1 MSKDTKDKKFFSLKK
16 QSSNVA
22 DEIIKDEAKVS
33 SASENTISENKTK
46 KKAAS
51 KSFDLKKFFS
61 KSKKDKKQ
69 KIEEDLAQVK
79 EMREQVHEDITKAA
93 EEVKAEVRDDVK
105 DSIRQKKDSNLWL
118 GIFGLR
124 SKIYVC
130 FLIPMAFMIV
140 VGVVAYQ
147 YAADGLSE
155 KYIES
160 TQQTA
165 NMATD
170 YLDVNCSSI
179 KSEALQYG
187 YDGDLEKYF
196 LGMPGQ
202 SAIDKSNYISDVKVK
217 LMASQTAN
225 EFISD
230 IHLIPMAG
238 NSCITTATSDKPD
251 GYYKDYLAEIQDMSP
266 DTFNLVKWVSK
277 HDLIDEKFGTKDTDY
292 FVAYAAQSSQK
303 MAYIVI
309 DVDSNAVRDLLS
321 GMDFG
326 TGSII
331 GFVTDAGKEI
341 VCERDAQ
348 ENVTFHEDA
357 VFSGQDFFN
366 NEILAGEELSGS
378 MDVKYNGSEYLCI
391 YSRSEDTGIT
401 FCSLVPSGVV
411 TGQAEKIKN
420 ITIALVIIAVII
432 SLIAGSFI
440 AQGILRNMRR
450 ISKRLNQVAE
460 GDLTVK
466 VDAKGRDEF
475 QSLAKTATNMIQNNK
490 NLVMKLSGTAL
501 QLEKSSDDVH
511 NVSTN
516 INNYSSDI
524 TKAIDEI
531 SIGMTKQAEHAEECV
546 IKTNGLS
553 EKMKTIS
560 EMVEKAEELSDK
572 TEKMIRQGTEI
583 VEILSARA
591 QETSEITSK
600 VGESISLLKKE
611 SETIN
616 GFAETINQISKQT
629 NLLSL
634 NASIEAAR
642 AGEAGRGFAVVA
654 QEIRNLADDSSVA
667 AGEIRNKVEIIAAQT
682 LSTVESAKNAEEMV
696 AFQQEAVKQVIQVFE
711 DMNNQTQ
718 ELFVNLK
725 EIGDCTASA
734 DIERNETLD
743 AVENISAIIEET
755 ASSSSLVHDMAL
767 ELLNNVEK
775 LTQTAEV
782 LDDDMNGLKKE
793 INAFTIE

>member
-1 MSKDTKDKKFFSLKK
+1 MSKDAKDKKRFSLKK
-16 QSSNVA
+16 KSSDVA
-22 DEIIKDEAKVS
+22 DEIIKDEGMVS
-33 SASENTISENKTK
+33 SASDNTISDGRTK
-46 KKAAS
+46 KKTAS

-79 EMREQVHEDITKAA
+79 EMREQVHDDIAKAA

-105 DSIRQKKDSNLWL
+105 DSIKQKKDSNLWL

-140 VGVVAYQ
+140 IGVVAYR

-170 YLDVNCSSI
+170 YLDVNCDSI
-179 KSEALQYG
+179 KAVALQYAF
-187 YDGDLEKYF
+187 DGDLEKYF

-202 SAIDKSNYISDVKVK
+202 SAVEKSNYVSDVKVK
-217 LMASQTAN
+217 LMASQTTN
-225 EFISD
+225 GFISNV
-230 IHLIPMAG
+230 HLIPMAG
-238 NSCITTATSDKPD
+238 NGCITTAISDKPD
-251 GYYKDYLAEIQDMSP
+251 GYYRDYLAEVQSLSP
-266 DTFNLVKWVSK
+266 DNFNLVKWVSK
-277 HDLIDEKFGTKDTDY
+277 HELIDEKFGLKDTDY
-292 FVAYAAQSSQK
+292 FVSYATQSSQK
-303 MAYIVI
+303 MAYIVV
-309 DVDSNAVRDLLS
+309 DVKAAAVRELLS

-326 TGSII
+326 TGSVI

-348 ENVTFHEDA
+348 ENVNFFDGA
-357 VFSGQDFFN
+357 VFSNQEFFR
-366 NEILAGEELSGS
+366 ELPTADELSGYKEVRY
-378 MDVKYNGSEYLCI
+378 DGRDYLCI
-391 YSRSEDTGIT
+391 YSRSESTGIT
-401 FCSLVPSGVV
+401 FCSLVPSSVV

-420 ITIALVIIAVII
+420 STIALVIISVII
-432 SLIAGSFI
+432 SLIVGSFI

-475 QSLAKTATNMIQNNK
+475 QSLAKTATNMIRNNK
-490 NLVMKLSGTAL
+490 NLVMKLSGTAS

-511 NVSTN
+511 AVSKN

-531 SIGMTKQAEHAEECV
+531 SVGMTKQAEHAEECV
-546 IKTNGLS
+546 LKTNGLS
-553 EKMKTIS
+553 DKMKTIS

-572 TEKMIRQGTEI
+572 TEKMIKQGTEI

-591 QETSEITSK
+591 QETSEITGK
-600 VGESISLLKKE
+600 VGESIGLLKKE

-696 AFQQEAVKQVIQVFE
+696 AFQQEAVRQVIQVFE

-718 ELFVNLK
+718 ELFINLK

-775 LTQTAEV
+775 LTQTAAV

>member
-1 MSKDTKDKKFFSLKK
+1 MSKDAKDKKLFGLKK
-16 QSSNVA
+16 KSSDVA
-22 DEIIKDEAKVS
+22 DEIIKDETKVS
-33 SASENTISENKTK
+33 SASDNTISENKTK
-46 KKAAS
+46 KKTAS

-79 EMREQVHEDITKAA
+79 EMREQVHDDIAKAA
-93 EEVKAEVRDDVK
+93 GEVKAEVRNDVK
-105 DSIRQKKDSNLWL
+105 DSIKQKKDSNLWL

-140 VGVVAYQ
+140 IGVVAYQ

-170 YLDVNCSSI
+170 YLDVNCDSI
-179 KSEALQYG
+179 KAVALQYAF
-187 YDGDLEKYF
+187 DGDLEKYF

-202 SAIDKSNYISDVKVK
+202 SAVEKSNFVSDVKVK
-217 LMASQTAN
+217 LLASQTTN
-225 EFISD
+225 GFISNV
-230 IHLIPMAG
+230 HLIPMAG
-238 NSCITTATSDKPD
+238 NGCITTAISDKPD
-251 GYYKDYLAEIQDMSP
+251 GYYRDYLAEVQGLSP
-266 DTFNLVKWVSK
+266 DNFNLVKWVSK
-277 HDLIDEKFGTKDTDY
+277 HELIDEKFGLKDTDY
-292 FVAYAAQSSQK
+292 FVSYATQSSQK
-303 MAYIVI
+303 MAYIVV
-309 DVDSNAVRDLLS
+309 DVEAAAVRELLS

-348 ENVTFHEDA
+348 ENVNFFDEA
-357 VFSGQDFFN
+357 VFSNQDFFN
-366 NEILAGEELSGS
+366 NEILAGEELSGHT
-378 MDVKYNGSEYLCI
+378 DVKYNGSEYLCI

-401 FCSLVPSGVV
+401 FCSLVPSSVV

-466 VDAKGRDEF
+466 VEAKGRDEF
-475 QSLAKTATNMIQNNK
+475 QSLAKTATNMIRNNK
-490 NLVMKLSGTAL
+490 NLVMKLSGTAS

-511 NVSTN
+511 TVSKN

-531 SIGMTKQAEHAEECV
+531 SVGMTKQAEHAEECV
-546 IKTNGLS
+546 LKTNGLS
-553 EKMKTIS
+553 DKMKTIS

-572 TEKMIRQGTEI
+572 TEKMIKQGTEI

-591 QETSEITSK
+591 QETSEITGK

-696 AFQQEAVKQVIQVFE
+696 AFQQEAVRQVIQVFE

-718 ELFVNLK
+718 ELFINLK

-775 LTQTAEV
+775 LTQTAAV

>member
-105 DSIRQKKDSNLWL
+105 DSIKQKKDSNLWL

-170 YLDVNCSSI
+170 YLDVNCDSI
-179 KSEALQYG
+179 KSVALQYG
-187 YDGDLEKYF
+187 FDGDLEKYF

-202 SAIDKSNYISDVKVK
+202 TAVEKANYVSDVKVK
-217 LMASQTAN
+217 LLASQTTN
-225 EFISD
+225 DFISH

-251 GYYKDYLAEIQDMSP
+251 GYYKDYLAEVQGLSP
-266 DTFNLVKWVSK
+266 DNFNLVKWVSK
-277 HDLIDEKFGTKDTDY
+277 HELIDEKFGLKDTDY
-292 FVAYAAQSSQK
+292 FVSYATQSSQK
-303 MAYIVI
+303 MAYIVV
-309 DVDSNAVRDLLS
+309 DVEAAAVRELLS

-348 ENVTFHEDA
+348 ENVNFFDEA
-357 VFSGQDFFN
+357 VFSNQDFFN

-401 FCSLVPSGVV
+401 FCSLVPSSVV

-546 IKTNGLS
+546 LKTNGLS

-600 VGESISLLKKE
+600 VGESIGLLKKE